1 MILYCTYQMHLTC
14 RNTTER
20 LRNGLGRRTDHRE
33 VLSCHCHQFL
43 SLFCEKIAC
52 GGGKKTTTTSYVDS
66 HKMKQVLLFTSVH
79 TVCPIIASS
88 FMLFMMCIRVH
99 VPRAQRS
106 SGSHWASLFDSM
118 LSEWLI
124 SQCFDLLQ
132 LLDLSLV
139 RAWIWHT
146 LPIITW
152 LRYIPCFFF
161 FQFSFWNN
169 ILFFFMFQVLQF
181 WYGYFTLMNRLYNQ
195 AFVELKTKKA
205 MCYIFATSVWI
216 LLTCY
221 HVSFF
226 FFFFFFFLHWVDCLT
241 PTDTLDLP
249 SMHRELFWNM
259 NHVGAQNHVDNQ
271 HLLVTFR
278 FISSICIYCL
288 VSCEQ
293 YCLMSTELSV
303 IVCVAICNLA

>member
-1 MILYCTYQMHLTC
+1 MLWFAAIT
-14 RNTTER
+14 RP
-20 LRNGLGRRTDHRE
+20 
-33 VLSCHCHQFL
+33 QFGE
-43 SLFCEKIAC
+43 S
-52 GGGKKTTTTSYVDS
+52 
-66 HKMKQVLLFTSVH
+66 
-79 TVCPIIASS
+79 
-88 FMLFMMCIRVH
+88 
-99 VPRAQRS
+99 
-106 SGSHWASLFDSM
+106 
-118 LSEWLI
+118 
-124 SQCFDLLQ
+124 
-132 LLDLSLV
+132 LDLTHFADYNVAALYSVFLL
-139 RAWIWHT
+139 
-146 LPIITW
+146 LPVF
-152 LRYIPCFFF
+152 LLKQHF
-161 FQFSFWNN
+161 
-169 ILFFFMFQVLQF
+169 FFFMFQVLQF

-221 HVSFF
+221 HVS
-226 FFFFFFFLHWVDCLT
+226 FFFFFLHWVDCLT

-303 IVCVAICNLA
+303 IVCVAICNLE